1 MKKRTVYRY
10 LSLTALAASLMLVGM
25 LIVTLLNQGLTAQ
38 DFELFDSPRSYA
50 SALLAV
56 EGPLR
61 TILALDNLFLIF
73 YTAAFVFLAIS
84 SWRKRNRLLAIVA
97 LGALLA
103 TAYLDLHE
111 NHSIMAFIG
120 MANSGVE
127 IGADLLFRHS
137 VLSQLKFHSAYLG
150 FFLFALL
157 LPDDTTLEKLLRW
170 TLLLV
175 FAPVGILVYT
185 HPNMALSLL
194 RYVLMLFGLLL
205 LAWNYWLR
213 AQKKSAG

>member
-1 MKKRTVYRY
+1 MKKRTAHKY
-10 LSLTALAASLMLVGM
+10 LSLTAFAAALMLVGM
-25 LIVTLLNQGLTAQ
+25 LGIGLLNQGLTAQ
-38 DFELFDSPRSYA
+38 DFELFDNPQSYA
-50 SALLAV
+50 GALLAV

-61 TILALDNLFLIF
+61 TVMALDNLFLIF

-84 SWRKRNRLLAIVA
+84 VWRKRSRPLVIVA
-97 LGALLA
+97 LGAMLV

-120 MANSGVE
+120 MANSGVD
-127 IGADLLFRHS
+127 IGAEMLFRHS
-137 VLSQLKFHSAYLG
+137 VLSQLKFHGAYLG
-150 FFLFALL
+150 FFLFAFV

-185 HPNMALSLL
+185 HPSMVLSLL
-194 RYVLMLFGLLL
+194 RYALMLSGLLL

-213 AQKKSAG
+213 AQKKGAG